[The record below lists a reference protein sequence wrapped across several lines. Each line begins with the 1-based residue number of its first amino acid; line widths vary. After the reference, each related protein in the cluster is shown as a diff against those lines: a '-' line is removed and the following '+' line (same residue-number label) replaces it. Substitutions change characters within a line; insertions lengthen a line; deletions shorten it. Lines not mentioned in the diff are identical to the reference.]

1 MFQLKNLRV
10 FLEENLRGVF
20 HEGSLSGVYHEE
32 SLKRERKEKRE
43 EGEGERAVYIIG
55 QQLRIFGL
63 SEN

>member
-32 SLKRERKEKRE
+32 SLKRERK
-43 EGEGERAVYIIG
+43 
-55 QQLRIFGL
+55 
-63 SEN
+63 